1 VKKIEKEF
9 DKYRL
14 AVIKQMVQLATAG
27 FGLVA
32 ALAWNQLIRTFIE
45 DYIKPALGV
54 GSGIISMAIYALTIT
69 ILAVLVTLQLSRLAE
84 TLEQKQEQEKSQK

>member
-1 VKKIEKEF
+1 MKKIEKEF